1 MTRSGGE
8 VVVLSRCHRVRCPEC
23 GGIPALLPECFLQ
36 RVFLDGPLRIG
47 FDKQHPDWVH
57 QFLASLAPQTMIWH
71 PSFRTDVALH
81 KPRAFIGTTSPSV
94 LSSPE
99 FSPVEP
105 RSRPLAL
112 LKSALSSNPL
122 ADLLP
127 LLIRHSLPHVCLRK
141 PARRASF
148 RIRTPSRPLGSV
160 QACSTERNHH
170 LTREAGRRSLDAR
183 SWNNEALST
192 SAYSRYPEGPKRN
205 TMQFHAHVPRC

>member
-1 MTRSGGE
+1 MDSSSPSSE
-8 VVVLSRCHRVRCPEC
+8 SCSSSSVSQ
-23 GGIPALLPECFLQ
+23 PALELAFCPFVRDTSFSVFGCF
-36 RVFLDGPLRIG
+36 FLVLVICLGCLYPYLSSCLHRHHIS
-47 FDKQHPDWVH
+47 FC
-57 QFLASLAPQTMIWH
+57 LA
-71 PSFRTDVALH
+71 D
-81 KPRAFIGTTSPSV
+81 

-127 LLIRHSLPHVCLRK
+127 LLIRQSLPQECLRK
-141 PARRASF
+141 PARGASF

-160 QACSTERNHH
+160 QTCSTERNRH